1 MKTELYIKYT
11 GSDSRDDSNIPL
23 SDLGK
28 SLISFERIVNDLS
41 EIFGI
46 DAKVE
51 VLATTHRE
59 GSHIVDLLLQ
69 ISDAFDS
76 LPFDS
81 PEHFLE
87 FLKFANEEAW
97 RHASEFLTDLKEIH
111 RTVNDYCAKY
121 PADLALLA
129 LLIPGLF
136 ALVRKQRKTPVPVD
150 PNMSDRIAKQVYK
163 LIEKNKFGQFVKPI
177 AEESATS
184 IDISSDKNFRKN
196 TTRIDTNNFEE
207 YMGKDSE
214 ILPEFIN
221 GDERSIAGSITSLKS
236 TRGDSLTFHFKTSEK
251 TYNLDLFP
259 EADKTTKNYVK
270 FYLEEVNL
278 TARVERTSLF
288 KKPKLHLINIELL
301 QQELDIEK

>member
-1 MKTELYIKYT
+1 MKAELYIKYT
-11 GSDSRDDSNIPL
+11 GSDPRDDSNIPL

-46 DAKVE
+46 DTKVE

-69 ISDAFDS
+69 VSDTFDS

-97 RHASEFLTDLKEIH
+97 RQASSFLVDLKEIH
-111 RTVNDYCAKY
+111 RTVNDYCAKN
-121 PADLALLA
+121 PADLGLFA

-136 ALVRKQRKTPVPVD
+136 ALVRMQRKTPSPVD

-163 LIEKNKFGQFVKPI
+163 LIEKNKFGKFVNPI
-177 AEESATS
+177 AEESAS
-184 IDISSDKNFRKN
+184 AIEISSDKKFKKN
-196 TTRIDTNNFEE
+196 STRIDASNFEE

-214 ILPEFIN
+214 ILPEFID
-221 GDERSIAGSITSLKS
+221 GDECLITGKITSLKS
-236 TRGDSLTFHFKTSEK
+236 TRGDSLTFHFKSKEK

-259 EADKTTKNYVK
+259 EADKTTKNYVEY
-270 FYLEEVNL
+270 YLEEVIL
-278 TARVERTSLF
+278 TARIERTSIF
-288 KKPKLHLINIELL
+288 KKPKLHLININLV
-301 QQELDIEK
+301 QQELNLEK